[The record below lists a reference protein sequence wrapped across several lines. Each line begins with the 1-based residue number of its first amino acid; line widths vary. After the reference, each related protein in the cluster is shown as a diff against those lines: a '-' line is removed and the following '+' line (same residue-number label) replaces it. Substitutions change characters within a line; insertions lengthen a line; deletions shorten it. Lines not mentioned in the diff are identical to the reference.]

1 MVYTNPYREFVTSNQ
16 LAPGLGSRTSQKAAT
31 AISPSYQHSVMHTQH
46 TRSDPATVH
55 TLTPH
60 LKRLICCVRF
70 VPLLLRHRRSLS
82 FSSHADT
89 EKIDDDDA
97 AARRPATARK
107 GVRRAYQF
115 LSPSSPSFSSPSRYQ
130 LSPQHLAPQCA
141 RKERKRPAGT
151 QNSEDLLLRQKI
163 RLA

>member
-1 MVYTNPYREFVTSNQ
+1 MATSNQ
-16 LAPGLGSRTSQKAAT
+16 LPLGLGALLKRQQL
-31 AISPSYQHSVMHTQH
+31 AISPSHTI
-46 TRSDPATVH
+46 TVSCTATQAQRFRH
-55 TLTPH
+55 CSNGHASPQAL
-60 LKRLICCVRF
+60 CCVRF

-115 LSPSSPSFSSPSRYQ
+115 LSPSSPSFSSPSRHQ

-163 RLA
+163 RLT